1 MERYRPPVPPQK
13 TPASPAAPAVLPQT
27 QPEAPKTPEVPAAP
41 AASVKGKALDL
52 GPISA
57 FFRDDPLPATLQH
70 IDEADAR
77 ARYKA
82 LLRTVQLQA
91 WVILGAAALILLMIP
106 ILQPINNYIAMR
118 PDKMKKPLVALIE
131 PNQTDQAVLS
141 WAATSITE
149 IMTFGFGDFD
159 ARILGQRHR
168 FTDEGWESFVEAVIK
183 KQMRESFMKQQL
195 VLTTAPRGAP
205 VITSK
210 GTEADGVYR
219 WIVEMPVIMTYTTN
233 NKVSE
238 AKRGIVRLTIVR
250 VPARV
255 NQRGIGI
262 KTWLFT

>member
-1 MERYRPPVPPQK
+1 MERYHPPVPPKK
-13 TPASPAAPAVLPQT
+13 TPPPPAASPVLPQA
-27 QPEAPKTPEVPAAP
+27 QGGEAPKAPGTAPVPG
-41 AASVKGKALDL
+41 KGGNALDL

-57 FFRDDPLPATLQH
+57 FFRDDPLPATLQY
-70 IDEADAR
+70 IDEAEAR
-77 ARYKA
+77 GRYKA
-82 LLRTVQLQA
+82 LLRTVQLQT
-91 WVILGAAALILLMIP
+91 WVILGAAALILFMIP

-210 GTEADGVYR
+210 GTEADGIYR
-219 WIVEMPVIMTYTTN
+219 WVVEMPVIMTYTTN

-250 VPARV
+250 VPARI

-262 KTWLFT
+262 KTWVFT